1 MYLNFETELLGKILV
16 LLEFRSKVLT
26 DMSKVRISPGISDV
40 GHYFILS
47 LNFYYKWGQNF

>member
-1 MYLNFETELLGKILV
+1 MYLNFETELLGKIIV

-40 GHYFILS
+40 GHYFISS